1 MTGKPKPKIAA
12 DMGLSE
18 NTKNVKFLD
27 HPSHEFIQSSFDS
40 VFPRFGTSFKAKGSA
55 MSDDDSTRVQSIKAK
70 PEEAHLDELDFG
82 LGLTDDSLSESLN
95 ESPADQ
101 GLDLGASDDM
111 ELSLGDDTDFSS
123 SAPASSGD
131 ELTLGDDINLGDDVM
146 AKLAEIDQIM
156 EADATNTMLRPSAQ
170 ELDADQ
176 LDDSDGDLSLG
187 GDLSLSGED
196 ESFSLGDDATADQ
209 GLDLG
214 ADDSFSLGDEASSD
228 ESLNLAPDDGLSLG
242 EELGGDLGGDLDGDL
257 DDGGLGDLSDEAMF
271 TSPIESSAP
280 KKKPLPAAPKIAEIT
295 PGNEDEVEEFSF
307 TTNADDTSDE
317 IQVAAAPVRQTAPEA
332 PVRNARGAVPEAVS
346 APTAH
351 VSSTANERN
360 AYKEVV
366 GNYGHELERLQAT
379 LNHLRMDREDL
390 VKKITDL
397 EEEKIQWNR
406 NQLTLRAELDEKKI
420 EIQIMKK
427 RMSEESHDLKY
438 QYELEQERRKL
449 AEEKAKAFQLE
460 AVNMQQKV
468 KQEIKKVSSRER
480 ELEQRLELLK
490 VDAETQI
497 RHRDMKI
504 LELKRKIDTME
515 FDIDTLTAN
524 EQRNIGDKGELEDKL
539 DKAIKTLRAAIGIL
553 ETDDPKLATLERL
566 KKNLDV

>member
-1 MTGKPKPKIAA
+1 MIAP

-40 VFPRFGTSFKAKGSA
+40 IFPRFGTSFKAKESA
-55 MSDDDSTRVQSIKAK
+55 VSDEDSTRVQSIKSK
-70 PEEAHLDELDFG
+70 PEEANLDELDFG
-82 LGLTDDSLSESLN
+82 LGLSDESGNESLN

-101 GLDLGASDDM
+101 GLDLGASDDL
-111 ELSLGDDTDFSS
+111 ELSLGDDSDFSS
-123 SAPASSGD
+123 SVSAASGD
-131 ELTLGDDINLGDDVM
+131 ELTLGEDIDPDDDVM
-146 AKLAEIDQIM
+146 SKLAEIDEIM
-156 EADATNTMLRPSAQ
+156 EADATNTMLRPNSQ
-170 ELDADQ
+170 QLNADQ
-176 LDDSDGDLSLG
+176 LDDSDEVLSLDGDLFLG
-187 GDLSLSGED
+187 DED
-196 ESFSLGDDATADQ
+196 VSFSLGDDGPADQ
-209 GLDLG
+209 GLELG
-214 ADDSFSLGDEASSD
+214 GDDSFSLGDESSSD
-228 ESLNLAPDDGLSLG
+228 DLSLG
-242 EELGGDLGGDLDGDL
+242 SDDEGLESL
-257 DDGGLGDLSDEAMF
+257 DDDLFS
-271 TSPIESSAP
+271 SPIESSAP
-280 KKKPLPAAPKIAEIT
+280 KKKPLPAAPKIAELSASD
-295 PGNEDEVEEFSF
+295 EDGAEEFSF

-332 PVRNARGAVPEAVS
+332 PVRTARVAAPEAVS
-346 APTAH
+346 APTTH
-351 VSSTANERN
+351 VSSTSTERN

-366 GNYGHELERLQAT
+366 GNYGQELERLQAT
-379 LNHLRMDREDL
+379 LNHLRMDREGL

-427 RMSEESHDLKY
+427 RMSEESQDLKY

>member
-18 NTKNVKFLD
+18 NTKNIKFLD

-40 VFPRFGTSFKAKGSA
+40 VFPRFGTSFKAKESA
-55 MSDDDSTRVQSIKAK
+55 MSGDDSTRVQSIKAK
-70 PEEAHLDELDFG
+70 PEEANLDELDFG
-82 LGLTDDSLSESLN
+82 LSLSDDSLSESLN
-95 ESPADQ
+95 ESPEDQ

-111 ELSLGDDTDFSS
+111 ELSLGDDTDFS
-123 SAPASSGD
+123 ASTSTSEGD
-131 ELTLGDDINLGDDVM
+131 ELTLGDDINLDDDVM
-146 AKLAEIDQIM
+146 AKLAEIDEIM

-170 ELDADQ
+170 Q
-176 LDDSDGDLSLG
+176 LEESDENLSLGEDLSLGGDDDSLSLGDDSVTDQGLDLGGDDSFSLGDAASSDEGLSLGSDDDLSLG
-187 GDLSLSGED
+187 GDLE
-196 ESFSLGDDATADQ
+196 
-209 GLDLG
+209 
-214 ADDSFSLGDEASSD
+214 
-228 ESLNLAPDDGLSLG
+228 
-242 EELGGDLGGDLDGDL
+242 GDLGGDLG
-257 DDGGLGDLSDEAMF
+257 DGGLGDLSDEDMF
-271 TSPIESSAP
+271 SSPIESSAP
-280 KKKPLPAAPKIAEIT
+280 KKKPLPAAPKIAESSAS
-295 PGNEDEVEEFSF
+295 NEDEAEELSF
-307 TTNADDTSDE
+307 TTNADETSDE
-317 IQVAAAPVRQTAPEA
+317 LPVTPAPVRQTDPQAPARSAIASAPEA
-332 PVRNARGAVPEAVS
+332 VTATS
-346 APTAH
+346 AH
-351 VSSTANERN
+351 VSSTATERN

-379 LNHLRMDREDL
+379 LNHLRMDREGL

-397 EEEKIQWNR
+397 EDEKIQWNR

-427 RMSEESHDLKY
+427 RMSEESQDLKY

>member
-1 MTGKPKPKIAA
+1 MTGKPKSKIAA

-18 NTKNVKFLD
+18 NSKNIKFLD

-40 VFPRFGTSFKAKGSA
+40 VFSRFGTSFKAKESSV
-55 MSDDDSTRVQSIKAK
+55 SDQDSTRVQKAK
-70 PEEAHLDELDFG
+70 PKPEEESLDELDFG
-82 LGLTDDSLSESLN
+82 LGLSDDSLGDSLN
-95 ESPADQ
+95 ETASDE
-101 GLDLGASDDM
+101 GLDLGMSDGM

-123 SAPASSGD
+123 PGPASSGD
-131 ELTLGDDINLGDDVM
+131 ELTLGDDLDLADDVM

-156 EADATNTMLRPSAQ
+156 EADATNTMLRPSAE
-170 ELDADQ
+170 ELSDNDLLGDEAD
-176 LDDSDGDLSLG
+176 GLSLG
-187 GDLSLSGED
+187 DDLNGADSFSIGDDLSSDQGLELGGD
-196 ESFSLGDDATADQ
+196 ESFSLGE
-209 GLDLG
+209 
-214 ADDSFSLGDEASSD
+214 DDSSD
-228 ESLNLAPDDGLSLG
+228 GGDGLSV
-242 EELGGDLGGDLDGDL
+242 GDDLELGGDLDGGLEEL
-257 DDGGLGDLSDEAMF
+257 DDDMF
-271 TSPIESSAP
+271 SSPIESSAP
-280 KKKPLPAAPKIAEIT
+280 KKKPLPVTPKIAEIRAAEA
-295 PGNEDEVEEFSF
+295 EDDDEEFSF
-307 TTNADDTSDE
+307 TTNVDE
-317 IQVAAAPVRQTAPEA
+317 EIDEVVMPPQVKEEQVPAPRTASSPISVREEA
-332 PVRNARGAVPEAVS
+332 KS
-346 APTAH
+346 H
-351 VSSTANERN
+351 VSSTASERN
-360 AYKEVV
+360 AFKEVV

-379 LNHLRMDREDL
+379 LNHLRLDREGL

-397 EEEKIQWNR
+397 EDEKIQTNR
-406 NQLTLRAELDEKKI
+406 NNLGLRAELDEKKI

-427 RMSEESHDLKY
+427 RMSEESQDLKY

-449 AEEKAKAFQLE
+449 AEEKAKAFQVE

-468 KQEIKKVSSRER
+468 KLEIKKVSSRER

-524 EQRNIGDKGELEDKL
+524 EQRNVGDKGELEDKL

-553 ETDDPKLATLERL
+553 ETDDPKLATLEKL